1 MAIAFSA
8 GCVRRSLIMALV
20 VGPILT
26 VINQGDSLVSEVPFN
41 VWKAALTFVVPYVVA
56 TVSAVATQQSAP
68 RRPAPCQAAEPP
80 LGSPRSGQGRPADSE
95 AAPLKARVYV
105 TLKPGVLD
113 PQGKAI
119 ANALDGLGFAGVG
132 EVRQGKVIDLVLD
145 ERDPDKAHTDIEA
158 MCQRL
163 LANTV
168 IEDYEIELEA

>member
-68 RRPAPCQAAEPP
+68 CRPAPCQAAEPP
-80 LGSPRSGQGRPADSE
+80 LGSPRSGQGRPVDSE